1 VVETV
6 RARGGHFRSLAD
18 PIDTTGP
25 SGVLVLQMLGAVAEF
40 ERSLIRE
47 RTRAGLRA
55 ARAEGRVGGNPGL
68 RTRDPVVLG
77 KLAASRRAT
86 RLAALLP
93 DLDTW
98 LPLVRTLRPTLAWPD
113 VVARVNA
120 VLPPGRQPFTQ
131 ARLVGAV
138 RLLAGEG
145 LAEAALLAPASRRRS
160 GRAGLARRRTVE
172 LAAALVAGR
181 PGITLAALGAEL
193 TRLRHHP
200 PRGGPAWAPASVKA
214 LLDQARKLGLLGTL

>member
-68 RTRDPVVLG
+68 RTRDPAVLG
-77 KLAASRRAT
+77 KLAASRRAA

-93 DLDTW
+93 DLDLW
-98 LPLVRTLRPTLAWPD
+98 LPLVRTLRP
-113 VVARVNA
+113 
-120 VLPPGRQPFTQ
+120 PPSRPCST
-131 ARLVGAV
+131 RP
-138 RLLAGEG
+138 AG
-145 LAEAALLAPASRRRS
+145 
-160 GRAGLARRRTVE
+160 
-172 LAAALVAGR
+172 
-181 PGITLAALGAEL
+181 
-193 TRLRHHP
+193 
-200 PRGGPAWAPASVKA
+200 
-214 LLDQARKLGLLGTL
+214 